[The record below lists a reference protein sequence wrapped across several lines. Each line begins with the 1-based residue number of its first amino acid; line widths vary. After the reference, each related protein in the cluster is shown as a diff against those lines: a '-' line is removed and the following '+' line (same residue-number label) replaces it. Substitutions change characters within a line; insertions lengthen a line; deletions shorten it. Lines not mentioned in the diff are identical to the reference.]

1 MIIKTTVD
9 RNISRARKRPY
20 PALSLESI
28 LSYDWS
34 QIENPPKNTN
44 TSLAMNLLDL

>member
-9 RNISRARKRPY
+9 RNICRVRRNPY
-20 PALSLESI
+20 SALSLDSI
-28 LSYDWS
+28 LSSDWS